1 MLSGANWIRCSVES
15 HRSIILMRTWWR
27 SIWLPF
33 IWNCCCSTIWILH
46 FCLICL
52 RIKGSDQCKYLTNCI
67 AVIIGGEFYMPVSKK
82 LYDNQRDIT
91 RESPQNVHHSGR
103 ACLLNCEDISCGVCL
118 WDLTSHYT
126 LVLTLAFFFLLSQ
139 IPARHSSLTDCLP
152 RLSLQR
158 PWVLSWP
165 VVVPHPDTA
174 SNMSYQGCASTAVT
188 QTCVT
193 APPPGAQ
200 AHYTT
205 SVHWSASCCWG
216 CGCDMESIC
225 RRTYRRWNNGGK

>member
-1 MLSGANWIRCSVES
+1 MRAEEISVSSSTDPPIITIVLHPWLYTPGWCMGLDLSWFGHSTWNRSRRCSAMAATS
-15 HRSIILMRTWWR
+15 SRARGMLTWAAPTRRS
-27 SIWLPF
+27 SPA
-33 IWNCCCSTIWILH
+33 
-46 FCLICL
+46 
-52 RIKGSDQCKYLTNCI
+52 LTHTEASNT
-67 AVIIGGEFYMPVSKK
+67 ASASR
-82 LYDNQRDIT
+82 QR
-91 RESPQNVHHSGR
+91 
-103 ACLLNCEDISCGVCL
+103 A
-118 WDLTSHYT
+118 
-126 LVLTLAFFFLLSQ
+126 
-139 IPARHSSLTDCLP
+139 
-152 RLSLQR
+152 R